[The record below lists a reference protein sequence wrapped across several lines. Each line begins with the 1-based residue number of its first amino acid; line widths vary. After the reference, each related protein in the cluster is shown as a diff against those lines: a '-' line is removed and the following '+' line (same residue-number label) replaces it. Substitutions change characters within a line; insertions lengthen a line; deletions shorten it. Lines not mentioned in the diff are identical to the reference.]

1 MRLPRCPTFLFAAS
15 SKASSLSVLVMS
27 SGMCDCN
34 VKSCLLINE
43 LLLSNSS
50 VCTLNARNVT
60 WASRS
65 CGNRIVLGTEMKK
78 HNLNNSKN
86 NNTIVAAA
94 ATVMAFLTLAAPL
107 LLLLLSQPVEGW
119 IDRIIDDAPV
129 AASGENVYVVWSNN
143 QSEIMFRASNDN
155 GATFSDKINLS
166 NSAEFSSA
174 HPDVIASEN
183 NVYVSFHD
191 NRTGNVDTYVRASTD
206 GGQTFGDVIRING
219 TGTMPQKTKL
229 VVNPLLHPLQDSEEN
244 TMIAASGEN
253 VYVVSWDKKTGNW
266 EVFLA
271 RSTDNGETF
280 EDTINLSN
288 TTDAK
293 SDSAM
298 IEADGENVYVT
309 WWEMT
314 SQEQPRVPV
323 MRVSNDNGETFG
335 PVLMLAA
342 NGTIGSGEAEEIGVV
357 GEEEGGGGG

>member
-1 MRLPRCPTFLFAAS
+1 
-15 SKASSLSVLVMS
+15 
-27 SGMCDCN
+27 
-34 VKSCLLINE
+34 
-43 LLLSNSS
+43 
-50 VCTLNARNVT
+50 
-60 WASRS
+60 
-65 CGNRIVLGTEMKK
+65 VLGSEMKHLNNK
-78 HNLNNSKN
+78 KNNSKV
-86 NNTIVAAA
+86 TAA
-94 ATVMAFLTLAAPL
+94 VVVAFLTLGAP
-107 LLLLLSQPVEGW
+107 LLLLLSQPAQAFVT
-119 IDRIIDDAPV
+119 RLIDDAPI
-129 AASGENVYVVWSNN
+129 AASGENVYVVWANN

-155 GATFSDKINLS
+155 GVTFSDKINLS
-166 NSAEFSSA
+166 NSANFSSL
-174 HPDVIASEN
+174 HPDVIVSEN

-229 VVNPLLHPLQDSEEN
+229 VDNPLVDPLQDSEEN

-293 SDSAM
+293 SDGAM

-309 WWEMT
+309 WWET
-314 SQEQPRVPV
+314 NPITVSREPV
-323 MRVSNDNGETFG
+323 MRVSNDGGETFG
-335 PVLMLAA
+335 PMLRLAT
-342 NGTIGSGEAEEIGVV
+342 NGTIGSGT
-357 GEEEGGGGG
+357 EEEGEAAEGG